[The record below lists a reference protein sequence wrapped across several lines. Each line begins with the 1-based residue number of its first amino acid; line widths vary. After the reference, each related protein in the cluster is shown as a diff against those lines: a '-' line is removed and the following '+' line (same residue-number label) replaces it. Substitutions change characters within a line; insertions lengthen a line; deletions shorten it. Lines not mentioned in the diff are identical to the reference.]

1 MSRTVTGKD
10 VADIGKRET
19 YSHGLLKPVVET
31 CYKWADDVLDANGK
45 PVLDENGAKLK
56 VAGTGGEIEYVQW
69 QRLPNNKRGR
79 KFTIEVDPTVVKP
92 DLEWMVSRG
101 IMEGFE
107 EWKTIFMP
115 GVQDT
120 VGQGDDSFKVFT
132 DRANEMNWYLE
143 SQMVFTGKYYNEKPQ
158 NTFKPLRMT
167 QDLNTLKAWN
177 QERYPK
183 QDVVIPDELIAQAKL
198 IYIKM
203 AKRDTDKFNGMVSEN
218 DELNPY
224 LVQLAELSKSW

>member
-10 VADIGKRET
+10 VADIGKREN
-19 YSHGLLKPVVET
+19 YSHGLLKPITET
-31 CYKWADDVLDANGK
+31 YYEWADKDGNG
-45 PVLDENGAKLK
+45 NK
-56 VAGTGGEIEYVQW
+56 VEGTGGEVEYEKW
-69 QRLPNNKRGR
+69 AKLPRNKRGR
-79 KFTIEVDPTVVKP
+79 KWTIEVDPTVVNP
-92 DLEWMVSRG
+92 SLEWMVSRG
-101 IMEGFE
+101 IMVEFE
-107 EWKTIFMP
+107 EWNTLFSP
-115 GVQDT
+115 GVMDA
-120 VGQGDDSFKVFT
+120 VGQGGQSLQVFV

-183 QDVVIPDELIAQAKL
+183 QEVVIPDELISQAKL

-203 AKRDTDKFNGMVSEN
+203 AKRDADKFNGMVSEN